1 MFSGIQPTGV
11 PHIGNYL
18 GAISN
23 WKKLQ
28 EEAKSKEDVIFSVVD
43 MHSLTTESGRI
54 ELCRNTRASLATLL
68 ACGISPDKSILY
80 NQSRVPGHAEL
91 CWILTTITPMSELR
105 AMTQFKDKSAGSNIV
120 LTGLFSYP
128 VLMAA
133 DILLYRATHVP
144 VGDDQVQHLELAR
157 VLADKFNR
165 IFCKEHGHAPLFP
178 IPQVLHTTSRR
189 VMSLKDATKKMSKS
203 DKAPSSRIELSDSK
217 DTIAR
222 KIQKAKT
229 DSIVGITY
237 DPTNRPELANLI
249 DIYSAFTSLPPQ
261 EIVTRHQTHSILNF
275 KTALSDA
282 IISTVG
288 PISDSISKLQAD
300 PASLDHVADIGAKRA
315 NEQAQ
320 ATLSLLRPLVGYL

>member
-23 WKKLQ
+23 WRHLQ
-28 EEAKSKEDVIFSVVD
+28 DLSQKREDSLFCVVD
-43 MHSLTTESGRI
+43 MHSLTTEGGRVDL
-54 ELCRNTRASLATLL
+54 EQNTRNSLATLL
-68 ACGISPDKSILY
+68 ACGIDPEKCVLY

-91 CWILTTITPMSELR
+91 CWILTTLTPMSELR

-120 LTGLFSYP
+120 LSGLFTYP

-157 VLADKFNR
+157 ALADKFNR
-165 IFCKEHGHAPLFP
+165 IFCTEKGHEPLFP
-178 IPQVLHTTSRR
+178 IPNIIHTTSRR
-189 VMSLKDATKKMSKS
+189 VMSLKDSKKKMSKS
-203 DKAPSSRIELSDSK
+203 DPAPSSRIELSDTPAEVTK
-217 DTIAR
+217 

-237 DPTNRPELANLI
+237 DHDARPELANLI
-249 DIYSAFTSLPPQ
+249 DLYSAFAHLSPE
-261 EIVTRHQTHSILNF
+261 EIVNIHQAHNIIDF
-275 KTALSDA
+275 KKALAEA
-282 IISTVG
+282 INAIVG
-288 PISDSISKLQAD
+288 PISTKLENFKKD
-300 PASLDHVADIGAKRA
+300 PTYIDHIAAIGAKEA
-315 NEQAQ
+315 NAQAQ